1 MTKFSIETFWANVK
15 PRGRLAHVELGFAGG
30 KRSLRSCEKI
40 AEIAGLT
47 DESVCPTLVREGL
60 RFCGAGAF
68 ACQPIFSQPLTV
80 AALISGPRRPRRAW
94 FGRGSSPGRL
104 VGSFRAGGPAPPT
117 EARNRAERK
126 KKTTRGRADLANR
139 SAAGWE
145 RRRRATGR
153 RRKTRS
159 EESGGGKKG

>member
-68 ACQPIFSQPLTV
+68 ACQPIFSQLLSERLTT
-80 AALISGPRRPRRAW
+80 AA
-94 FGRGSSPGRL
+94 SPKAL
-104 VGSFRAGGPAPPT
+104 WPPRAGCRAVPSPPPHRPASWL
-117 EARNRAERK
+117 ARHR
-126 KKTTRGRADLANR
+126 
-139 SAAGWE
+139 
-145 RRRRATGR
+145 
-153 RRKTRS
+153 
-159 EESGGGKKG
+159 

>member
-15 PRGRLAHVELGFAGG
+15 PRGRLALVELGFAGG

-68 ACQPIFSQPLTV
+68 ACQPIFSQV
-80 AALISGPRRPRRAW
+80 AALISGRAGPRRAW
-94 FGRGSSPGRL
+94 FRRGGSPGRL
-104 VGSFRAGGPAPPT
+104 VGSFRTGGPAPPT

-126 KKTTRGRADLANR
+126 KKTTQIGRASCR
-139 SAAGWE
+139 E
-145 RRRRATGR
+145 RG
-153 RRKTRS
+153 
-159 EESGGGKKG
+159 EISGVA

>member
-15 PRGRLAHVELGFAGG
+15 PRGRLALVELGFAGG

-68 ACQPIFSQPLTV
+68 AGAFACQPIFSQV
-80 AALISGPRRPRRAW
+80 AALISGRAGPRRAW
-94 FGRGSSPGRL
+94 FRRGGSRGRL
-104 VGSFRAGGPAPPT
+104 VGSFRTGGPAPPT

-126 KKTTRGRADLANR
+126 KKTTRGRANLANR

-153 RRKTRS
+153 RRRTA
-159 EESGGGKKG
+159 